1 MNQHR
6 VLIIN
11 DNDLNIQ
18 LATFVLSRAAFT
30 VESAS
35 NVNLGKDQIAA
46 FRPDLILMDIQMPD
60 MDGLEFTR
68 RLKAAASTKHIP
80 VVAFTAYA
88 MTGDEARMLAA
99 GCSGYIAKPID
110 FKTFADQVRAFI
122 EAPADARRARGAGP

>member
-1 MNQHR
+1 M
-6 VLIIN
+6 IID
-11 DNDLNIQ
+11 DNDMNIQ

-88 MTGDEARMLAA
+88 MTAYAMTGDEARMLAA

-110 FKTFADQVRAFI
+110 FKTFAAEARAFI
-122 EAPADARRARGAGP
+122 AAPADAGRASGGGP

>member
-1 MNQHR
+1 M
-6 VLIIN
+6 IID
-11 DNDLNIQ
+11 DNDMNIQ
-18 LATFVLSRAAFT
+18 LATFVSFT

-88 MTGDEARMLAA
+88 MTAYAMTGDEARMLAA
-99 GCSGYIAKPID
+99 RCSGYIAKPID
-110 FKTFADQVRAFI
+110 FKTFAAEVRAFI
-122 EAPADARRARGAGP
+122 AAPVDAGRARDGGP